1 LGSTFLAL
9 SGKHRASF
17 LERLYREAGSRRWWW
32 LVGLLERCDPHLRP
46 FSPVRRAQRKQ
57 LVRDRAARR
66 VHVPAPD
73 SPPFVYF
80 PLHYEPEANTSV
92 FGGDYFS
99 QITALE
105 ALHSRLPPNW
115 IVLIKENPK
124 QLFLH
129 RGEPFYQRINMLPN
143 AFFVPDQCSSAELIQ
158 SARLVA
164 SVSGTA
170 TYESMLTGRSALYFG
185 NPWYRELPGAER
197 FHPELD
203 LLAVSKRRLAP
214 QDLLAA
220 LQALLSTALDG
231 VVQPRF
237 LALFGAQASWTDQLQ
252 RTAQSLLALSLSVRS
267 QATKVSA
274 NSSLR
279 GKGESSS

>member
-1 LGSTFLAL
+1 
-9 SGKHRASF
+9 
-17 LERLYREAGSRRWWW
+17 
-32 LVGLLERCDPHLRP
+32 
-46 FSPVRRAQRKQ
+46 
-57 LVRDRAARR
+57 
-66 VHVPAPD
+66 
-73 SPPFVYF
+73 
-80 PLHYEPEANTSV
+80 
-92 FGGDYFS
+92 
-99 QITALE
+99 
-105 ALHSRLPPNW
+105 
-115 IVLIKENPK
+115 
-124 QLFLH
+124 
-129 RGEPFYQRINMLPN
+129 
-143 AFFVPDQCSSAELIQ
+143 
-158 SARLVA
+158 
-164 SVSGTA
+164 
-170 TYESMLTGRSALYFG
+170 LYFG